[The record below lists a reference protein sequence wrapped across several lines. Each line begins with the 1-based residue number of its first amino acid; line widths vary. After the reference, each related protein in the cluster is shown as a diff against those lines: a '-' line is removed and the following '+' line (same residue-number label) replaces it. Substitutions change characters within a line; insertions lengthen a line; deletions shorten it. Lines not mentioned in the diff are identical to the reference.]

1 MKKLL
6 GCIRR
11 ADKDFGMIREGDRVA
26 VGLSGGKDSMALLKA
41 MKLYQYFSP
50 NKFELEAIM
59 ISMGFENFNTQVVQD
74 WCDSLEIPLT
84 IVETEISKIV
94 FEERKEKNPCSLCAK
109 MRRGSLHDEMKKRN
123 LNVLALGHH
132 LDDAIN
138 TLFMSLYY
146 EGRMHTFSP
155 LSYLSRKDLWM
166 IRPMIYAE
174 ERDIVHVVKTHDVP
188 VVKSPCPADKNT
200 VREEMNTR
208 MAALYKEIPTAKHN
222 ILNAMK
228 NGDQMEL
235 FFHTVKRHK

>member
-59 ISMGFENFNTQVVQD
+59 ISMGFEDFDTQTVQD
-74 WCDSLEIPLT
+74 WCDSLEIPLI
-84 IVETEISKIV
+84 IVETEIQKIV

-174 ERDIVHVVKTHDVP
+174 ERDIMHVVKTHHVP
-188 VVKSPCPADKNT
+188 IVKSPCPADKNT

>member
-50 NKFELEAIM
+50 NKFHLEAIM
-59 ISMGFENFNTQVVQD
+59 ISMGFENFNTQVVKD
-74 WCDSLEIPLT
+74 WCAELDIPLT
-84 IVETEISKIV
+84 IVETEIAQIV

-174 ERDIVHVVKTHDVP
+174 ERDVVHVVKTHNVP

-200 VREEMNTR
+200 VREEMDRR

-228 NGDQMEL
+228 SGEQMEL